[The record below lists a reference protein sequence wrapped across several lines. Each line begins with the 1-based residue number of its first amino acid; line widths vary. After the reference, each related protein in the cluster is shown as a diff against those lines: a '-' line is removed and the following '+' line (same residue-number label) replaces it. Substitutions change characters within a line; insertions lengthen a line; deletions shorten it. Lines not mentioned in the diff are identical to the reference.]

1 MAELTFEDVSFAYG
15 GSSVFTSFNLSVQ
28 KGEFVTV
35 LGPSG
40 VGKSTLF
47 RLIAGLENP
56 HGGRILLRDRET
68 TNRLGKIGYMPQQ
81 DLLLPWRTI
90 LENGLLP
97 LEIQGIQRKE
107 AKKQVMAYIEKFGLA
122 GTEHQFPH
130 ELSGG
135 MRQRVSFLRAYLGG
149 NDVIL
154 LDEPFSALDS
164 FTRFAMQEWLLA
176 QWRDVEKTIVFI
188 THDIEEAVFLSDR
201 ILLMNDCPVSGVC
214 ESVEV
219 NLPRPRVDE
228 QRSTEA
234 FMALKQELLRKIR
247 GGRSVW

>member
-1 MAELTFEDVSFAYG
+1 MPELTFEDVSFAYG
-15 GSSVFTSFNLSVQ
+15 GSAVFREFTLSVEQ
-28 KGEFVTV
+28 GEFVTV

-47 RLIAGLENP
+47 RLIAGLEHP
-56 HGGRILLRDRET
+56 DKGRILLSGQATE
-68 TNRLGKIGYMPQQ
+68 NRLGKIGYMPQQ

-90 LENGLLP
+90 MENGLLP
-97 LEIQGIQRKE
+97 LEIQGVSRKE
-107 AKKQVMAYIEKFGLA
+107 AKKQVQAYIGKFGLN
-122 GTEHQFPH
+122 GTEHQYPH

-164 FTRFAMQEWLLA
+164 FTRFAMQEWLLE
-176 QWRDVEKTIVFI
+176 QWCDVKKTIIFI

-201 ILLMNDCPVSGVC
+201 ILLLNEQPVTGTC
-214 ESVEV
+214 ESVPV
-219 NLPRPRVDE
+219 TLPRPRTE
-228 QRSTEA
+228 EMRSEET
-234 FMALKQELLRKIR
+234 FMDLKQDLLRRIR